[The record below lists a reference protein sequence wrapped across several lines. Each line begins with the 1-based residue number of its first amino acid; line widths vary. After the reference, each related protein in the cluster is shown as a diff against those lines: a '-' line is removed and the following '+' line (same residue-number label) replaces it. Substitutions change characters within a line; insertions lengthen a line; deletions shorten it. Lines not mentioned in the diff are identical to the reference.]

1 MRKVIILCI
10 LFAACT
16 KGLLY
21 SSYQAVPSSG
31 WDKNEHLLFEYTSAD
46 SVGLHNLF
54 ITIRNDESFPYSNLF
69 LITTI
74 TFPGGN
80 QLQDTLEYAMAEPD
94 GRWLGSGMGSVK
106 ESKLW
111 YKENVVFPENGVY
124 RIHVAH
130 AMRHNGEE
138 LGIDRL
144 QGITDVGLEI
154 EKAE

>member
-10 LFAACT
+10 LVAACT

-21 SSYQAVPSSG
+21 SSYQAVPTAG
-31 WDKNEHLLFEYTSAD
+31 WDKNERMLFEFTSAD

-54 ITIRNDESFPYSNLF
+54 ITIRNDDSFPYSNLF
-69 LITTI
+69 LISTI
-74 TFPGGN
+74 TFPGGD
-80 QLQDTLEYAMAEPD
+80 QLQDTLEYTMAEPD
-94 GRWLGSGMGSVK
+94 GKWLGLGMGSVK

-111 YKENVVFPENGVY
+111 YKENIVFPENGVY
-124 RIHVAH
+124 RIHIAQ

-138 LGIDRL
+138 QGLVRL